1 MKHGDAIRSE
11 HLRHSTARQRHSTA
25 RQRHSTAAAAAR
37 HGSGN
42 SVAATQ
48 HGTEAAGNTG
58 QKPRRVPS
66 QTIGRGQ
73 SDVAFGAGTAST
85 SLFILEDLFARSFMV
100 KMSVWKDPA
109 DVFFVR
115 YHMKF
120 HDITGVFRARSVV
133 LAVRL

>member
-11 HLRHSTARQRHSTA
+11 HLRH
-25 RQRHSTAAAAAR
+25 
-37 HGSGN
+37 
-42 SVAATQ
+42 
-48 HGTEAAGNTG
+48 
-58 QKPRRVPS
+58 VPS

-85 SLFILEDLFARSFMV
+85 SLLILEDLFARSFML